1 MREVDFSDRTVARR
15 WREIK
20 PNLREDLIPWTR
32 HLLKRLLE
40 SCLEEELETYL
51 RAAPHER
58 TAARHEYRNG
68 AYARDLT
75 TELGRLQALR
85 VPRAR
90 TAGFQ
95 PQIFGRY
102 ERRQPGVNQLLR
114 SAFIS
119 GVSTRQV
126 GPLTSLLLE
135 DAVSASTVSRVTQTL
150 DAEVGQFH
158 ARPLE
163 DRAGYLLLDGVRLL
177 VKGPLGAR
185 KRVVLGA
192 YGLTPTGRRELLSF
206 RQVPAESEATWAAF
220 LQDLAQ
226 RGLLGTRLRLVG
238 TDGHPGL
245 LAALDLVYPFVPRQR
260 CWVHKL
266 RNVAAKLPR
275 RLHATCLAEAKAIY
289 GAPSQRAA
297 VRVFRRWAGRWR
309 VEAPGAVA
317 CLEQDLEALLA
328 FFTCPAPHWRK
339 IRTTNAVERA
349 FREVRR
355 RTRPMSCFTNAASC
369 DRIIY
374 AVIHHLNAKWGRHPH
389 REFTQK
395 S

>member
-1 MREVDFSDRTVARR
+1 MREVDFSDRTVTQR
-15 WREIK
+15 WRQIK

-32 HLLKRLLE
+32 NLLKRLLE
-40 SCLEEELETYL
+40 TSLEEELEVYL

-58 TAARHEYRNG
+58 TEVRRGHRNG
-68 AYARDLT
+68 AYTRDLT
-75 TELGRLQALR
+75 TELGSLRDLQ

-95 PQIFGRY
+95 PQVFGRY
-102 ERRQPGVNQLLR
+102 ARRQPGVNQLLK

-126 GPLTSLLLE
+126 GPLTALLLD

-150 DAEVGQFH
+150 GAEVARFH
-158 ARPLE
+158 TRPLQ
-163 DRAGYLLLDGVRLL
+163 DRYAYLLLDGVRLL

-185 KRVVLGA
+185 KRVVLCA
-192 YGLTPTGRRELLSF
+192 YGLTPAGGRVLLSF
-206 RQVPAESEATWAAF
+206 RQVPAEREATWAAV

-226 RGLLGTRLRLVG
+226 RGLLGARLRLVV

-275 RLHATCLAEAKAIY
+275 RLHATCLVEAKAIY
-289 GAPSQRAA
+289 GAASQRAA
-297 VRVFRRWAGRWR
+297 VRAFRRWAGRWR
-309 VEAPGAVA
+309 GAAPRAVA

-328 FFTCPAPHWRK
+328 FFACPRAHWRTV
-339 IRTTNAVERA
+339 RTTNAIERA
-349 FREVRR
+349 FREARR

-374 AVIHHLNAKWGRHPH
+374 AVIHHLNTRWGRHPL

>member
-1 MREVDFSDRTVARR
+1 MREVDFSDRTVAQR
-15 WREIK
+15 WRQIK

-32 HLLKRLLE
+32 DLLKRLLE
-40 SCLEEELETYL
+40 TSLEEELEVYL

-58 TAARHEYRNG
+58 TETRRGHRNG
-68 AYARDLT
+68 AYRRDLT
-75 TELGRLQALR
+75 TELGLLRDLQ

-90 TAGFQ
+90 TAGYQ
-95 PQIFGRY
+95 PQSFGRY

-135 DAVSASTVSRVTQTL
+135 DAVSASTVSRVTQALAT
-150 DAEVGQFH
+150 EVHRFQT
-158 ARPLE
+158 RPLP
-163 DRAGYLLLDGVRLL
+163 DRYRYLLLDGIRLG
-177 VKGPLGAR
+177 VKTLLGR
-185 KRVVLGA
+185 KRRLVLCA
-192 YGLTPTGRRELLSF
+192 YGLTATGQRELVSF
-206 RQVPAESEATWAAF
+206 RQAPAESEAAWTAF

-226 RGLLGTRLRLVG
+226 RGLLGQALRLIV
-238 TDGHPGL
+238 TDGQPGL
-245 LAALDLVYPFVPRQR
+245 LAALALVYPYTPRQR

-266 RNVAAKLPR
+266 RNIAAKLPR

-289 GAPSQRAA
+289 AAASQRAA
-297 VRVFRRWAGRWR
+297 LQAFRRWAGQWR
-309 VEAPGAVA
+309 AAAPGAVA
-317 CLEQDLEALLA
+317 CLERDLPDLLA
-328 FFTCPAPHWRK
+328 FFACPRAHWRRV
-339 IRTTNAVERA
+339 RTTNALERA

-374 AVIHHLNAKWGRHPH
+374 AVLHHLNTQWAQHPVAQ
-389 REFTQK
+389 FTQN